1 MEKGLVSVITPTYN
15 CAKFIGETIESVQAQ
30 TYQQWEMIIV
40 DDCSTD
46 NTKEIVD
53 KYIKEDSRIKYFCLE
68 NNSGAAVARTKAMEL
83 ANGEYMAFLDSDDIW
98 PEEKL
103 KKQLAFM
110 KKHDVAFSCTA
121 YEQIDENGKSLNKII
136 KTVPKADYN
145 RVLLDCPVG
154 NSTVMYNVE
163 KMGKFEVPNIRKRND
178 DALWLRMLKKEKY
191 IYGMKSVLMK
201 YRIRQNSISSNKF
214 KVIKYHW
221 ILYRNIEHLSIVRSV
236 FHIAYWC
243 VIKLL
248 NMKISVL
255 VPTLGTR
262 EKEIRRLLET
272 LEKQSYKD
280 FEIIFV
286 TQDNHEIVKDIIC
299 KYSNLDIKQIEMS
312 VKGLSRARNRGLE
325 QALGEIVV
333 LSDDDCW
340 YPANAFEIIVN
351 AFKKR
356 QCAKIVLSQIFDP
369 EKNIPYKNYTSNE
382 EYVRNKLQ
390 LMSKSSIE
398 VAFKKDLVLNK
409 KFDERLGLGSEFVC
423 GEEVDFLL
431 SNYEKNAIFYI
442 PEVTVYHKKKEN
454 GSSNKQII
462 AKGAIYGKNFN
473 IFICLLVLLRDLMLK
488 KENNFKYFFEGYTEY
503 FKRTN

>member
-1 MEKGLVSVITPTYN
+1 
-15 CAKFIGETIESVQAQ
+15 
-30 TYQQWEMIIV
+30 
-40 DDCSTD
+40 
-46 NTKEIVD
+46 
-53 KYIKEDSRIKYFCLE
+53 
-68 NNSGAAVARTKAMEL
+68 
-83 ANGEYMAFLDSDDIW
+83 
-98 PEEKL
+98 
-103 KKQLAFM
+103 
-110 KKHDVAFSCTA
+110 
-121 YEQIDENGKSLNKII
+121 
-136 KTVPKADYN
+136 
-145 RVLLDCPVG
+145 
-154 NSTVMYNVE
+154 
-163 KMGKFEVPNIRKRND
+163 
-178 DALWLRMLKKEKY
+178 
-191 IYGMKSVLMK
+191 
-201 YRIRQNSISSNKF
+201 
-214 KVIKYHW
+214 
-221 ILYRNIEHLSIVRSV
+221 
-236 FHIAYWC
+236 
-243 VIKLL
+243 
-248 NMKISVL
+248 MKISVL

-262 EKEIRRLLET
+262 KKEIRRLLET

-325 QALGEIVV
+325 QVSGEIVV

-340 YPANAFEIIVN
+340 YPTNAFEIIVN
-351 AFKKR
+351 AFEKR
-356 QCAKIVLSQIFDP
+356 QSAIIVLSQIFDP
-369 EKNIPYKNYTSNE
+369 EKNISYKNYTSNE

-442 PEVTVYHKKKEN
+442 PKVTVYHKKKEN

-488 KENNFKYFFEGYTEY
+488 KENNFKYFFEGYNEY

>member
-1 MEKGLVSVITPTYN
+1 
-15 CAKFIGETIESVQAQ
+15 
-30 TYQQWEMIIV
+30 
-40 DDCSTD
+40 
-46 NTKEIVD
+46 
-53 KYIKEDSRIKYFCLE
+53 
-68 NNSGAAVARTKAMEL
+68 
-83 ANGEYMAFLDSDDIW
+83 
-98 PEEKL
+98 
-103 KKQLAFM
+103 
-110 KKHDVAFSCTA
+110 
-121 YEQIDENGKSLNKII
+121 
-136 KTVPKADYN
+136 
-145 RVLLDCPVG
+145 
-154 NSTVMYNVE
+154 
-163 KMGKFEVPNIRKRND
+163 
-178 DALWLRMLKKEKY
+178 
-191 IYGMKSVLMK
+191 
-201 YRIRQNSISSNKF
+201 
-214 KVIKYHW
+214 
-221 ILYRNIEHLSIVRSV
+221 
-236 FHIAYWC
+236 
-243 VIKLL
+243 
-248 NMKISVL
+248 MKISVL

-325 QALGEIVV
+325 QASGEIVV

-382 EYVRNKLQ
+382 EYVGNKLQ

-398 VAFKKDLVLNK
+398 VAFKKDLVMNK

-488 KENNFKYFFEGYTEY
+488 KENNFKYFFEGYNEY